1 MGALLISS
9 SFLRSWDVIRYWI
22 QAAHIFFGMLTFWFV
37 SQLSL
42 SFFPLCRSFGLGLFI
57 VGCRGSLLPSGLS
70 LVAKGGGGSSSL
82 WRLGF
87 LLRWLLLGSMQ
98 GLSGISPDQELNP
111 CPLHWQVG
119 SYPLHHQGGASI

>member
-70 LVAKGGGGSSSL
+70 LVAKGGG
-82 WRLGF
+82 
-87 LLRWLLLGSMQ
+87 LLLVVAL
-98 GLSGISPDQELNP
+98 GLL
-111 CPLHWQVG
+111 VAV
-119 SYPLHHQGGASI
+119 ASLGKHARA